1 VSFVEYCAASYIL
14 QDLRLS
20 WQWRRWRQQGPL
32 KCWYPTATPH
42 RVTNHKDLNL
52 NELFS
57 LDFIHDKFYE
67 QLQTTATIFRYR
79 IFNWHTQHYTMS
91 NLA

>member
-20 WQWRRWRQQGPL
+20 WQ
-32 KCWYPTATPH
+32 CWYPTATPH